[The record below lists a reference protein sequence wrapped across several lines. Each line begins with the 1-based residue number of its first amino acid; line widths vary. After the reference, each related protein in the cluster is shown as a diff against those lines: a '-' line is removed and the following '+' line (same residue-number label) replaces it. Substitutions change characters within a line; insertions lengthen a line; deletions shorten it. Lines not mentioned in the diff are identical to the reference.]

1 MPGCYSPSCAD
12 LDGDGDIDIVTVSGF
27 NQINDSS
34 SVWMTAWLNDG
45 QQNFSAVPLANEPT
59 RLITVATG
67 DLDGNGVPVL
77 VTGGFHA
84 TPPYILMSRVTLWR
98 RQ

>member
-1 MPGCYSPSCAD
+1 
-12 LDGDGDIDIVTVSGF
+12 
-27 NQINDSS
+27 
-34 SVWMTAWLNDG
+34 MTAWLNDG